1 MDLAGRWR
9 IVEMDLWDHEVIDLV
24 GPAFIQFDQDG
35 TGSFRFIA
43 VEGFLDCQY
52 EDTVGR
58 PAVQFTWDGNDECD
72 PASGRGWA
80 ALEEDGSLVGHIYF
94 HLGDD
99 SGYRAVRF
107 T

>member
-1 MDLAGRWR
+1 MDLGGRWR
-9 IVEMDLWDHEVIDLV
+9 MSKWTFGIMRLSTSSGLHPSIC
-24 GPAFIQFDQDG
+24 PSG

-58 PAVQFTWDGNDECD
+58 PAVQFTWDKRDECD

-80 ALEEDGSLVGHIYF
+80 ALEEDGSL
-94 HLGDD
+94 
-99 SGYRAVRF
+99 
-107 T
+107 